1 MMSATLLLRLRVS
14 ERLEAAVEEIFG
26 LVEKTV
32 SECQEE
38 AVRSKR
44 EILQLRKQI
53 EQLTV
58 LKPTVVL
65 YCADAQPVPALPVLE
80 EMEIQEQLEQKEA
93 YECFSPEPEAD
104 SSNNGESEPVPSELL
119 KCSTAE
125 TLSVNQS
132 MKEEGNKRDGSPLP
146 SQSHSAEVFKELHPP
161 PRDQTYCRL
170 CGERFTRDVH
180 LRKHV
185 EESHKGNKAFKCLEC
200 NKEFDQRHHLI
211 MHIRIHTGEKPFAC
225 DHCDKSF
232 VQNSTRVVHM
242 RLHTGEK
249 PYYCNN
255 CEKSYHTSNHFKLCE
270 MRKKRK
276 MAKEKRNVGKVN
288 KNKEFKCL
296 ECNKEFNLKH
306 QLVMH
311 TKVHSDEKPFS
322 CNVCDR
328 TFRYKFNCL
337 SHMRRHTEKKTFICD
352 KCGKN
357 FVCSKHLALCTGTE
371 KKSTD
376 RSIRCS
382 TCGRT
387 FYTDAD
393 LKVHVQ
399 VHESWKLHITEKQ
412 QGQNLEEKS

>member
-1 MMSATLLLRLRVS
+1 MSATLLLRLRVS

-93 YECFSPEPEAD
+93 YECFSPDPEAD
-104 SSNNGESEPVPSELL
+104 SSNN
-119 KCSTAE
+119 
-125 TLSVNQS
+125 
-132 MKEEGNKRDGSPLP
+132 
-146 SQSHSAEVFKELHPP
+146 
-161 PRDQTYCRL
+161 
-170 CGERFTRDVH
+170 
-180 LRKHV
+180 
-185 EESHKGNKAFKCLEC
+185 
-200 NKEFDQRHHLI
+200 
-211 MHIRIHTGEKPFAC
+211 
-225 DHCDKSF
+225 
-232 VQNSTRVVHM
+232 
-242 RLHTGEK
+242 
-249 PYYCNN
+249 
-255 CEKSYHTSNHFKLCE
+255 
-270 MRKKRK
+270 
-276 MAKEKRNVGKVN
+276 
-288 KNKEFKCL
+288 
-296 ECNKEFNLKH
+296 
-306 QLVMH
+306 
-311 TKVHSDEKPFS
+311 
-322 CNVCDR
+322 
-328 TFRYKFNCL
+328 
-337 SHMRRHTEKKTFICD
+337 
-352 KCGKN
+352 
-357 FVCSKHLALCTGTE
+357 GTE

-376 RSIRCS
+376 RSIRCP

>member
-1 MMSATLLLRLRVS
+1 MSATLLLRLRVS

-93 YECFSPEPEAD
+93 YECFSPDTEAD
-104 SSNNGESEPVPSELL
+104 SSNNGESEPVP
-119 KCSTAE
+119 
-125 TLSVNQS
+125 
-132 MKEEGNKRDGSPLP
+132 R
-146 SQSHSAEVFKELHPP
+146 
-161 PRDQTYCRL
+161 
-170 CGERFTRDVH
+170 
-180 LRKHV
+180 
-185 EESHKGNKAFKCLEC
+185 
-200 NKEFDQRHHLI
+200 
-211 MHIRIHTGEKPFAC
+211 
-225 DHCDKSF
+225 
-232 VQNSTRVVHM
+232 
-242 RLHTGEK
+242 
-249 PYYCNN
+249 
-255 CEKSYHTSNHFKLCE
+255 
-270 MRKKRK
+270 
-276 MAKEKRNVGKVN
+276 
-288 KNKEFKCL
+288 
-296 ECNKEFNLKH
+296 
-306 QLVMH
+306 
-311 TKVHSDEKPFS
+311 
-322 CNVCDR
+322 
-328 TFRYKFNCL
+328 
-337 SHMRRHTEKKTFICD
+337 
-352 KCGKN
+352 
-357 FVCSKHLALCTGTE
+357 TE

-376 RSIRCS
+376 RSIRCP

>member
-93 YECFSPEPEAD
+93 YECFSSDTEVD
-104 SSNNGESEPVPSELL
+104 SSNNGESEPVPSCELL
-119 KCSTAE
+119 TSSTAE

-132 MKEEGNKRDGSPLP
+132 MKEEGNERDGSPLP
-146 SQSHSAEVFKELHPP
+146 SQSHSAEVLAHPP
-161 PRDQTYCRL
+161 PRDKTYCRL
-170 CGERFTRDVH
+170 CGERFMRDAH

-225 DHCDKSF
+225 DYCDKSF

-270 MRKKRK
+270 MRKKTQNGKRK
-276 MAKEKRNVGKVN
+276 E
-288 KNKEFKCL
+288 
-296 ECNKEFNLKH
+296 EC
-306 QLVMH
+306 
-311 TKVHSDEKPFS
+311 
-322 CNVCDR
+322 R
-328 TFRYKFNCL
+328 
-337 SHMRRHTEKKTFICD
+337 
-352 KCGKN
+352 
-357 FVCSKHLALCTGTE
+357 
-371 KKSTD
+371 
-376 RSIRCS
+376 
-382 TCGRT
+382 
-387 FYTDAD
+387 
-393 LKVHVQ
+393 
-399 VHESWKLHITEKQ
+399 
-412 QGQNLEEKS
+412 

>member
-1 MMSATLLLRLRVS
+1 MSATLLLRLRVS

-65 YCADAQPVPALPVLE
+65 YCADAQPVLALPVLE

-93 YECFSPEPEAD
+93 YECFSPDTEAD
-104 SSNNGESEPVPSELL
+104 SSNN
-119 KCSTAE
+119 
-125 TLSVNQS
+125 
-132 MKEEGNKRDGSPLP
+132 
-146 SQSHSAEVFKELHPP
+146 
-161 PRDQTYCRL
+161 
-170 CGERFTRDVH
+170 
-180 LRKHV
+180 
-185 EESHKGNKAFKCLEC
+185 
-200 NKEFDQRHHLI
+200 
-211 MHIRIHTGEKPFAC
+211 
-225 DHCDKSF
+225 
-232 VQNSTRVVHM
+232 
-242 RLHTGEK
+242 
-249 PYYCNN
+249 
-255 CEKSYHTSNHFKLCE
+255 
-270 MRKKRK
+270 
-276 MAKEKRNVGKVN
+276 
-288 KNKEFKCL
+288 
-296 ECNKEFNLKH
+296 
-306 QLVMH
+306 
-311 TKVHSDEKPFS
+311 
-322 CNVCDR
+322 
-328 TFRYKFNCL
+328 
-337 SHMRRHTEKKTFICD
+337 
-352 KCGKN
+352 
-357 FVCSKHLALCTGTE
+357 GTE

-376 RSIRCS
+376 RSIRCP